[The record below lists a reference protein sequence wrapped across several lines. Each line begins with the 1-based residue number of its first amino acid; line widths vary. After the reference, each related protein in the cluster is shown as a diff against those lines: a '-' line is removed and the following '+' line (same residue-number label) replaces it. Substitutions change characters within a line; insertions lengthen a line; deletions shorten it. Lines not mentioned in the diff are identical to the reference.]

1 MVATSIRGLLLL
13 AVAAS
18 AGPLEAAQEPHDPG
32 CLHMPIM
39 HMSKAEQYQK
49 RAVKV
54 PFDQR
59 FDVGYY
65 TKLSFGSPA
74 QEALVHLDTGSFEL
88 WINPTCSNLDGA
100 GEQAF
105 CRAGGSYDPGLS
117 TTVQRLGTKNT
128 LRYGIGSAN
137 ITYVKDT
144 VGIPGTNLSVRSA
157 QFGVATSTETQNAGI
172 LGIGHG
178 IGQAIGYRNFIDEL
192 KAQNVTKTRAFSVAL
207 GGKDEKQGTVVFGGV
222 DTSKFAGGLA
232 RLPIIPAAK
241 SPDGVRRYWVQM
253 SSISLRPPSGRNKTY
268 PGTNMS
274 VFLDTG
280 STLTLLPEALVKSV
294 AADFGSTQ
302 QDSGGYWPVDCSLVG
317 INGTMDF
324 AFDGVTIKV
333 PYKELIRQFGNSC
346 VLGLSSHN
354 SFTLL
359 GDTFMR
365 SAYFVFDQDTDSVWM
380 TQYTNCGSTPAA
392 LASVS
397 SLGTLQG
404 ACQLKQGSVSA
415 VTSGSAAPST
425 TATPKSPTGGGSGGG
440 GNNGG
445 GGATGSP
452 AAASPSPSAS
462 DSKLR
467 NAGGRAVEV
476 PTVSSAVIASVLTIF
491 ATLHLAL

>member
-1 MVATSIRGLLLL
+1 MATTSLRGLLLL
-13 AVAAS
+13 AVAAA
-18 AGPLEAAQEPHDPG
+18 AGSLEAAQEPHDPG
-32 CLHMPIM
+32 CLHMPII

-65 TKLSFGSPA
+65 TKLAFGTPG

-88 WINPTCSNLDGA
+88 WIDPTCNNLDGA
-100 GEQAF
+100 SEQEF
-105 CRAGGSYDPGLS
+105 CRAGGTYDPAQS
-117 TTVQRLGTKNT
+117 TTVQKLGTTNT

-137 ITYVKDT
+137 ISYVKDT
-144 VGIPGTNLSVRSA
+144 VGIPGTNMSIKNA
-157 QFGVATSTETQNAGI
+157 QFGVATSSETQNAGI

-178 IGQAIGYRNFIDEL
+178 VGQTIGYRNFIDEL
-192 KAQNVTKTRAFSVAL
+192 KAQNVTKTRAFTVAL

-232 RLPIIPAAK
+232 KLPIIPAAK
-241 SPDGVRRYWVQM
+241 SPDGVRRYWIQM
-253 SSISLRPPSGRNKTY
+253 SSVSLNPPSGRNKTY
-268 PGTNMS
+268 SNSSMP

-294 AADFGSTQ
+294 ASDFGSKQ
-302 QDSGGYWPVDCSLVG
+302 QDSSGYWPVDCSLVS

-346 VLGLSSHN
+346 VLGLSSHS

-365 SAYFVFDQDTDSVWM
+365 SGYFVFDQDADAIWM

-392 LASVS
+392 LVS
-397 SLGTLQG
+397 SSSLETLQG
-404 ACQLKQGSVSA
+404 ACQPKQGSVAA
-415 VTSGSAAPST
+415 VTAGAAAPST
-425 TATPKSPTGGGSGGG
+425 TGTPKSTSGVGANGSS
-440 GNNGG
+440 N
-445 GGATGSP
+445 P
-452 AAASPSPSAS
+452 ASPSTSAK
-462 DSKLR
+462 DSNLK
-467 NAGGRAVEV
+467 NAGGRAIEV
-476 PTVSSAVIASVLTIF
+476 PTISSAVVTSVLAIF
-491 ATLHLAL
+491 AVLHLAL

>member
-1 MVATSIRGLLLL
+1 MAATSIRGLLLL
-13 AVAAS
+13 AVAAA

-65 TKLSFGSPA
+65 TKLSFGTPA

-88 WINPTCSNLDGA
+88 WINPTCNNLDGA
-100 GEQAF
+100 GEQQF
-105 CRAGGSYDPGLS
+105 CRAGGSYDPAQS
-117 TTVQRLGTKNT
+117 TTVQRLGTTNT

-137 ITYVKDT
+137 ISYVKDT
-144 VGIPGTNLSVRSA
+144 VGIPGTNMSVRSA
-157 QFGVATSTETQNAGI
+157 QFGVATSSETQNAGI

-178 IGQAIGYRNFIDEL
+178 VGQAIGYRNFIDEL

-232 RLPIIPAAK
+232 RLPIIPAAQ
-241 SPDGVRRYWVQM
+241 SPDGVRRYWVNM
-253 SSISLRPPSGRNKTY
+253 SSISLHPPSGRNKTY
-268 PGTNMS
+268 PGTNMP

-294 AADFGSTQ
+294 ASDFGSMQ
-302 QDSGGYWPVDCSLVG
+302 QDAGGYWPVDCSLVG

-346 VLGLSSHN
+346 VLGLSSHS

-365 SAYFVFDQDTDSVWM
+365 SAYFVFDQDSDCVWM
-380 TQYTNCGSTPAA
+380 TQYTNCGSAPAA
-392 LASVS
+392 LASVA
-397 SLGTLQG
+397 SLRTLQG
-404 ACQLKQGSVSA
+404 ACPLKQGSVSA
-415 VTSGSAAPST
+415 VTAGTAGAAAPST
-425 TATPKSPTGGGSGGG
+425 TASPKAPGAGGGSGS
-440 GNNGG
+440 NGG
-445 GGATGSP
+445 GGAKGSP
-452 AAASPSPSAS
+452 PPGASAS
-462 DSKLR
+462 APDSKLK
-467 NAGGRAVEV
+467 NAGGRAMQV
-476 PTVSSAVIASVLTIF
+476 PAISSAVVTLVLTTL
-491 ATLHLAL
+491 AALHLAL